1 MELILSKIKN
11 LLVLTPLVETF
22 GKNEKI
28 FFLGSWCNSYS
39 KRKFLKNR
47 RYLFFKHP
55 YNINE
60 KKFSIDQKYLNKL
73 RKRLL
78 NSLTV
83 KLNQIHN
90 ISYSKYEWN
99 IIIGHWIKIYTSI
112 LFDRWEI
119 IRFFFLKNKFKQ
131 MKVFFVKSNHNYFL
145 SNENFVENLI
155 YSDIANHLLFAD
167 IIKFL
172 DKKKLKIEFLSNYK
186 NKLNYN
192 LFPVRKINKNIYFF
206 IKQLIDK
213 ILFIFASF
221 ILRFNRIIIDGFYS
235 TKVNLKICAK
245 FMIIPFD
252 INSFLNFKNFNIVN
266 DHNKRVN
273 LNDIKFVPRNN
284 FEKFLIKNVKNYL
297 PITYVEQFSSLRI
310 KILKYISSKKIIYSQ
325 AAYLFNDVYNIW
337 LVNMLKKKSTF
348 FSGDHGGSFVF
359 QNAIINSR
367 KEISE
372 NFISWH
378 KPINKL
384 DVQLSPLKLID
395 RRIKLK
401 KNKESCLIVTHEL
414 PRYYYLMADIPVVE
428 NNLNE
433 FMKIKRMISYFKK
446 EIKLFSI
453 FRNSQN
459 SDWGYEDLIKNSF
472 RNNVKISTNKNI
484 YDDFKNTKLF
494 ICTYPST
501 PFSESINLNIPS
513 IFFFTKKNWRIHEK
527 FSKLLD
533 DMQNEN
539 LFFDDEKLAS
549 NHINKIWN
557 NVDGW
562 WNKKSVQNV
571 IKRCKEDFFRVNK
584 DWLNEYNNFFNKF
597 I

>member
-1 MELILSKIKN
+1 VELILSKIKN
-11 LLVLTPLVETF
+11 LLVLTPIVETF

-28 FFLGSWCNSYS
+28 FFLGSWCNSSS
-39 KRKFLKNR
+39 KRKLFKNR
-47 RYLFFKHP
+47 KFLFFKHP
-55 YNINE
+55 YNIDE
-60 KKFSIDQKYLNKL
+60 KKFLIDQKYLNKL

-90 ISYSKYEWN
+90 IAYSKYEWN

-119 IRFFFLKNKFKQ
+119 IRFFFLKNKFKK

-145 SNENFVENLI
+145 SNENFVENFN
-155 YSDIANHLLFAD
+155 YSDIANHWLFAN

-172 DKKKLKIEFLSNYK
+172 DKKKLKIEFISNYN
-186 NKLNYN
+186 NKLNHN
-192 LFPVRKINKNIYFF
+192 IFPKGKFNKNIFF
-206 IKQLIDK
+206 YIKQLIDK
-213 ILFIFASF
+213 TLFIFASF

-235 TKVNLKICAK
+235 AKVNLKICAK
-245 FMIIPFD
+245 FMIIPFN
-252 INSFLNFKNFNIVN
+252 INSFFNVRNFNILK
-266 DHNKRVN
+266 DDNKRII
-273 LNDIKFVPRNN
+273 LNGINFTPHNN
-284 FEKFLIKNVKNYL
+284 FEKFLINNVKNYL
-297 PITYVEQFSSLRI
+297 PITYVEKFSSLRI

-337 LVNMLKKKSTF
+337 LVEMLKKKSTF
-348 FSGDHGGSFVF
+348 FSGDHGGSFIF

-367 KEISE
+367 KEISK

-378 KPINKL
+378 KPIDKV

-395 RRIKLK
+395 RSIKLK
-401 KNKESCLIVTHEL
+401 KNRDRCLIITHEL
-414 PRYYYLMADIPVVE
+414 PRYYYLFTDIPVVE
-428 NNLNE
+428 NNFDEL
-433 FMKIKRMISYFKK
+433 MKIKKMISYFKN
-446 EIKLFSI
+446 EIKLSSI

-472 RNNVKISTNKNI
+472 RNNIKFSTNKNI
-484 YDDFKNTKLF
+484 YDDFKNTKLS

-513 IFFFTKKNWRIHEK
+513 IFFFTKKNWRIHKK

-557 NVDGW
+557 NVDDW
-562 WNKKSVQNV
+562 WNKNSVQNV
-571 IKRCKEDFFRVNK
+571 INQCKKDFFKINK
-584 DWLNEYNNFFNKF
+584 DWLNEYNNFFKKF